1 MELIEF
7 WKTRRRYPDRPPNT
21 LNVSEVARK
30 LWVSPD
36 AIRKAIKRLEDRPP
50 NVKILVNHEV
60 TDYGEKRNIGFID
73 AAHVELIASVLR
85 SPRTKKPKHYHKNT
99 KWKKKKKK
107 KARGKVASVD
117 QAALDKERSI
127 LLLLRKLI
135 DAKVSVCQLIRH
147 NASDSADLQSAHASV
162 RQLNA
167 LIIKVL
173 LRRDATT
180 EELDMM
186 EDKGLHT

>member
-1 MELIEF
+1 M
-7 WKTRRRYPDRPPNT
+7 
-21 LNVSEVARK
+21 
-30 LWVSPD
+30 SPD